1 MIPVPPMSARP
12 STADINNLSY
22 FKNLH
27 SQNYIKT
34 DYLSGEKYRS
44 QHSCIRR
51 AIAEKAMLVTEAY
64 RLSRQG
70 QEEMNLLPPQQR
82 SKRIEFVFQKYCAFY
97 AYSNQSNKYRQG
109 LRDIMNECKDFYSTY
124 TSEESRALARKIKIR
139 TLANGID
146 NGTENRYGFSQLY
159 HSQRTS
165 I

>member
-1 MIPVPPMSARP
+1 MIPVPQMSARP

-64 RLSRQG
+64 RLSRS
-70 QEEMNLLPPQQR
+70 EEH
-82 SKRIEFVFQKYCAFY
+82 
-97 AYSNQSNKYRQG
+97 
-109 LRDIMNECKDFYSTY
+109 
-124 TSEESRALARKIKIR
+124 TSEL
-139 TLANGID
+139 
-146 NGTENRYGFSQLY
+146 Q
-159 HSQRTS
+159 SQR
-165 I
+165 